1 MAVLEKDNYEAKTKL
16 SLNQSSL
23 DNLNTTVEEMS
34 LKLRELE
41 HNNKRFQDLNDSCFK
56 IFRLSL
62 DEAIFHGYLSRKI
75 DEKDTEINNL
85 LEEVEELK
93 FLNERKLLDYD
104 ELRKQNY

>member
-1 MAVLEKDNYEAKTKL
+1 MAVLEKDHYEAKTKL

-41 HNNKRFQDLNDSCFK
+41 HNNKRFHDLNDSCFK

-62 DEAIFHGYLSRKI
+62 D
-75 DEKDTEINNL
+75 
-85 LEEVEELK
+85 
-93 FLNERKLLDYD
+93 
-104 ELRKQNY
+104 